1 MSSVQSILTNLQNN
15 TAAVQFQQGQKNV
28 AAGNTEL
35 DSNAFL
41 NLMLIQL
48 RNQDPTNPMD
58 SSAFLQQQAA
68 FTQIQ
73 KLDTLTTAVQQ
84 GNQLANA
91 SSLVGKNVL
100 ITDGQGNNSTIRVD
114 SVVLDD
120 RNQLALRS
128 GGSIYT
134 TNQILEI
141 YGGTPSTP

>member
-1 MSSVQSILTNLQNN
+1 MSSVQNTLTQLQNN
-15 TAAVQFQQGQKNV
+15 TAVVQFQQGQKNV

-48 RNQDPTNPMD
+48 RNQDPTSPMD
-58 SSAFLQQQAA
+58 SSQFLQQQAA

-73 KLDTLTTAVQQ
+73 KLDSLTSAVQQ

-141 YGGTPSTP
+141 YSNTP

>member
-1 MSSVQSILTNLQNN
+1 MSSIQNTLTQLQNN
-15 TAAVQFQQGQKNV
+15 TAVVQFQQGQKNV

-48 RNQDPTNPMD
+48 RNQDPTSPMD
-58 SSAFLQQQAA
+58 SSQFLQQQAS

-73 KLDTLTTAVQQ
+73 KLDSLTSAVQQ

-100 ITDGQGNNSTIRVD
+100 ITDGQGNNSTITVD

-120 RNQLALRS
+120 RNQIALRS
-128 GGSIYT
+128 GGSVYT

-141 YGGTPSTP
+141 YNSTP